1 MHFEAFLYVLYT
13 ILGFLDIDSIIIGY
27 FAHMAVLPWI
37 VLYILSKR
45 FMFCYVHRLPLYYIA
60 ANELITTGDYYLN
73 IPEDYFTPLVLH
85 SIIFGLLILGYSIY
99 YVKYKLR
106 NEKRNKI
113 LQT

>member
-1 MHFEAFLYVLYT
+1 
-13 ILGFLDIDSIIIGY
+13 
-27 FAHMAVLPWI
+27 
-37 VLYILSKR
+37 
-45 FMFCYVHRLPLYYIA
+45 MFCYVHRLPLYYIA

-99 YVKYKLR
+99 YIKYKLR